1 MCRYIMTLFN
11 YDPLAR
17 SAASAPRKPGGPIA
31 VRNPGRLDTKSQFQ
45 ITVRKG
51 NVVNKPS
58 VMMLTTLGILF
69 GLGPGMMAGEK
80 SDLDAWVGRPVDIA
94 ASAYQYRADRPA
106 EQNPPESWILFMQHA
121 DLEFNKPI
129 DMNNPA
135 IKKVLCGLLWE
146 EIRPVRRVDLSW
158 SPNAKGRPSPDEVV
172 LSYFD
177 GDDEKA
183 HQWWNPSRTIKEAGK
198 PEVSADGR
206 TFTYAISADTWGVV
220 AALRGEKDAAA
231 FSVPDVRAYVTDVW
245 KKAEIDIEWGF
256 EESTAKSEYDGRL
269 ETYDAIVG
277 DLRPLAG
284 DSGTVMTGSKAWE
297 SHKGSG
303 GRRGIRATVLYMGA
317 YHPRPGWAWPP
328 KCPPEDI
335 SRSIVTVWTKS
346 GSFSFLAS
354 DLEKGPILAPEY
366 GFYVA
371 DPKQGKTAKEF
382 RTELS
387 AKGRKTIRQRVREH
401 SEPTWEGTMAAIH
414 GEATLPPIPKSEI
427 EPAMQVEVPDERL
440 SAQWKLA
447 TWHILR
453 RSVQDKNGKWHFNC
467 YPYGVLAQETYH
479 LLHALDFQGR
489 HKEAADGLDQWLLLP
504 LDIKI
509 VPGPKGVSEGPVYG
523 GQCEWALP
531 DRPVGHFSD
540 GRGSFT
546 NAEGPPGVSG
556 SMDGPHATGPGAIM
570 FAMSEH
576 FRLTGD
582 MDWLRTNAPRM
593 KANAEWML
601 RQRELVATILPGG
614 DRLWSRGLQ
623 PAITISPDISFGGL
637 YAQYFNTDAFY
648 WLAVKRMA
656 DLLSLIDPQEGAKM
670 AAAAKAY
677 RHDAVAALERSITLS
692 PVTEVRD
699 GTYHS
704 FIPAGPYV
712 RGFTSGPWGWKRSR
726 TLEGTTLDIPFT
738 GQVVTAGLLEAT
750 DPRVQGFLD
759 VLEDRLLLEVREVR
773 ARTKQARSNPRL
785 AAYDPEKDWFSLGGF
800 AYSLAYESQANIH
813 LQGDDV
819 PLFLRTFY
827 NSMAAAVDPDAGY
840 IFWECPFRFAAKDKI
855 VEEGGFLERFR
866 LMLLMEDG
874 ESLWLARATPR
885 AWLEQGKKISVK
897 NAPSVFGTVAYEIVS
912 DIDHGKITA
921 TVEMPS
927 RGRPQ
932 AILLRLRHPQAA
944 PIKSVTVD
952 GKSWPNFKPDKET
965 IDLKGLKGKVI
976 VVANY

>member
-1 MCRYIMTLFN
+1 LER
-11 YDPLAR
+11 
-17 SAASAPRKPGGPIA
+17 
-31 VRNPGRLDTKSQFQ
+31 QFQ
-45 ITVRKG
+45 AADRKG
-51 NVVNKPS
+51 NAMNKRIA
-58 VMMLTTLGILF
+58 MMLATIGMLLGLAS
-69 GLGPGMMAGEK
+69 GMPAGEK
-80 SDLDAWVGRPVDIA
+80 SDLDKRVGQPVDISP
-94 ASAYQYRADRPA
+94 SAYQYRADRPA
-106 EQNPPESWILFMQHA
+106 EQNPPESWILLMQYA
-121 DLEFNKPI
+121 DLAFNKPV
-129 DMNNPA
+129 DVNNPA

-146 EIRPVRRVDLSW
+146 EIRPVRRVELSW
-158 SPNAKGRPSPDEVV
+158 SPKAKGRPSPDEVV

-198 PEVSADGR
+198 PDVSVDGH
-206 TFTYAISADTWGVV
+206 TYIYTIPADTWGVV
-220 AALRGEKDAAA
+220 AALRGEKDASA
-231 FSVPDVRAYVTDVW
+231 FSLPDVRAYVTDVW
-245 KKAEIDIEWGF
+245 KKAEIEIEWGF
-256 EESTAKSEYDGRL
+256 DEATAKSEYDGRL

-284 DSGTVMTGSKAWE
+284 DSGTVMTGSNAWR
-297 SHKGSG
+297 SRKGMG
-303 GRRGIRATVLYMGA
+303 ARRGIRATVLYMGG
-317 YHPRPGWAWPP
+317 YHPRPGWDWPP
-328 KCPPEDI
+328 NCPPEDI

-366 GFYVA
+366 AFYVA
-371 DPKQGKTAKEF
+371 GLKHAVAAKVF

-387 AKGRKTIRQRVREH
+387 AKGNKTIRQRVREH
-401 SEPTWEGTMAAIH
+401 SEPTWEGTMAAIY
-414 GEATLPPIPKSEI
+414 GDATLPPIPESKI
-427 EPAMQVEVPDERL
+427 EPAMQVKVPDERL

-453 RSVQDKNGKWHFNC
+453 RSVQDVNGKWHFNC

-479 LLHALDFQGR
+479 LLHALDYQGM

-509 VPGPKGVSEGPVYG
+509 VPGPPGVSEGPVYA
-523 GQCEWALP
+523 GQSEWCLP

-540 GRGSFT
+540 GHGSFT

-582 MDWLRTNAPRM
+582 MDWLKANVPRM

-614 DRLWSRGLQ
+614 RRLWSRGLQ
-623 PAITISPDISFGGL
+623 PAIMVSPDNTVGGF
-637 YAQYFNTDAFY
+637 YMQYFNTEAFY
-648 WLAVKRMA
+648 WQAVKRMA
-656 DLLSLIDPQEGAKM
+656 DLLSLIDPREGARM
-670 AAAAKAY
+670 AAAGEAY
-677 RHDAVAALERSITLS
+677 RRDAVAALERSIALS
-692 PVTEVRD
+692 PVVQVRD

-704 FIPAGPYV
+704 FIPAGPYI

-726 TLEGTTLDIPFT
+726 TFAGSTFDILLT
-738 GQVVTAGLLEAT
+738 GQVVTTGLLEAT

-759 VLEDRLLLEVREVR
+759 VLEDRLLLEVR
-773 ARTKQARSNPRL
+773 AKAKWAGANPRL

-800 AYSLAYESQANIH
+800 AYLLAIESQASIH
-813 LQGDDV
+813 LQADDV

-827 NSMAAAVDPDAGY
+827 NSYAADVDPDAGY

-855 VEEGGFLERFR
+855 IEEAGFVERFR

-874 ESLWLARATPR
+874 ESLWLAPATPR

-897 NAPSVFGTVAYEIVS
+897 NAPSALGTVGYEIVS
-912 DIDHGKITA
+912 DTDHGKITA
-921 TVEMPS
+921 VIEMPS
-927 RGRPQ
+927 RGDPQ
-932 AILLRLRHPQAA
+932 AILLRLRHPRAA

-952 GKSWPNFKPDKET
+952 GKSWPNFTPGKET
-965 IDLKGLKGKVI
+965 IDLKGLKGEVI